1 MASNIVNE
9 TEILIKYMG
18 SFISPCTAN
27 YIDDLLKSYHLRCE
41 GVEDIN
47 LEALYFEALAE
58 AIEVAKSQLKEQGI
72 EYDVLIAAHVIEE

>member
-1 MASNIVNE
+1 MVSSIVQE
-9 TEILIKYMG
+9 TEILIKYMD

-41 GVEDIN
+41 GVEDVI
-47 LEALYFEALAE
+47 LEALYFKAFAE

-72 EYDVLIAAHVIEE
+72 EYDMLVAVHVIEE